1 MTKKLINRFS
11 LVSMALGVI
20 CLIAKAM
27 SNEYVDSQ
35 GILHEPFFLLP
46 VGFSF
51 IALGLL
57 IFVVFHLIQFFKR
70 R

>member
-46 VGFSF
+46 IGFALIFLGMLIFGIFHIISF
-51 IALGLL
+51 IKK
-57 IFVVFHLIQFFKR
+57 H
-70 R
+70 